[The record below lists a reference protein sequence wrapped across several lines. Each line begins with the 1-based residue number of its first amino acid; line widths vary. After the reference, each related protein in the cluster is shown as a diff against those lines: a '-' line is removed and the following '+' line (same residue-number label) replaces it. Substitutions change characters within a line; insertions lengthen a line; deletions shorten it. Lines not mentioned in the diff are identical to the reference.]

1 MEKYYTINELA
12 MMTGLTTRTLRNY
25 LKLNI
30 LCGEKVDGSWMFTEE
45 DVSEFLSNPM
55 VKPSVQAKKNAI
67 IYDFLAEDRK
77 KNNEICIIIDA
88 CANEDEA
95 KEIAEFFGKRIN
107 STPDIGKLRFSYAY
121 EIKDNKVRVILSGY
135 EDVVMNLVNEYY
147 SR

>member
-12 MMTGLTTRTLRNY
+12 IMTGLTTRTLRNY

-88 CANEDEA
+88 CVN
-95 KEIAEFFGKRIN
+95 
-107 STPDIGKLRFSYAY
+107 
-121 EIKDNKVRVILSGY
+121 